1 MTASAL
7 ALVVAALFHPQPD
20 STHSRTMKASE
31 VRAARLAQAIVIDGD
46 LSDAAWQGAQT
57 IAGFTQREPNEGKP
71 ASQQTTVRVAFD
83 DDALYISAQLHDTA
97 PDSVVSALARRD
109 RFISSDRFTL
119 FLDPYHDRRTG
130 FFFGINAAGTLYDGT
145 LYNDDWDDDTWDG
158 VWEGQARR
166 TSDGWA
172 VEMRIPYSQLRFA
185 ASDRQTWGVNFKRD
199 IARNNERSYLVVTP
213 SSSSGFVSRFADLV
227 GLDGIKPPAR
237 LEVLPYVTSR
247 TEFLDHAEGD
257 PFHNARVLPGAGADV
272 KFGLGGNLTL
282 DGTINPDFGQVEVD
296 PAVVNLSDVEVF
308 FEEKRPFFI
317 EGANIF
323 NFGQGGANNFWGFNS
338 SVPDFLYTRRIG
350 RAPQGGL
357 SMPDGAFA
365 DVPSGTH
372 ILGAAKL
379 SGKIG
384 NWSVGT
390 LSALTKREYARID
403 AGGLR
408 SRAEVE
414 PMTYYGTARA
424 LKEFGEGW
432 QGLGLISTAAIRSFG
447 DGGLR
452 NDMNSAGFALGMDG
466 WSFLDRDKT
475 WVVTGWTGL
484 SHVRGST
491 DRITALQRNSVHYF
505 QRPDAGHVE
514 VDPDATSL
522 SGLAGRFSLNKQKGR
537 LYTNTALGFVDP
549 NFDVND
555 LGFQSRSDVINA
567 HQVVGYRW
575 NTPTSMY
582 RRLSVNA
589 SHFRSWDF
597 QGNPIATGYW
607 SNFNGQLRN
616 FYSFYMGGTLNPT
629 TVSNRRTRG
638 GPLMLNPR
646 GGEFSGGID
655 SDDRHPVF
663 FGVGGYGGRYQAAS
677 DRSWGVNAYVEWK
690 PMQQLSLRLSPALDR
705 NVTSAQYV
713 SSFDDPTASATF
725 GQRYVFAAL
734 DQTTLSSS
742 VRLNWIFSPKLSLE
756 VYAQPL
762 VSSGEYTDFKELARP
777 KSFEFNRYGEGGS
790 TFDAAT
796 GVADPDGPDGAAA
809 PLAIGNPDFTFA
821 SLRGNAVLRWEYL
834 PGSTLF
840 LVWTQSRQD
849 NEEIGDF
856 RAGHSLGRVFTAKA
870 DNILMVKLSYWW
882 NP

>member
-1 MTASAL
+1 MTASAF
-7 ALVVAALFHPQPD
+7 ALVFAALVHSHPDTAQP
-20 STHSRTMKASE
+20 TTFKASE
-31 VRAARLAQAIVIDGD
+31 VRAARLAQPIVIDGD
-46 LSDAAWQGAQT
+46 LSDAAWRGAQT
-57 IAGFTQREPNEGKP
+57 IAGFTQREPSEGQP
-71 ASQQTTVRVAFD
+71 ASQQTTVRIAYD
-83 DDALYISAQLHDTA
+83 NDAIYVSAQLHDTA
-97 PDSVVSALARRD
+97 PDSIVAALARRD

-158 VWEGQARR
+158 VWEGKTRR

-172 VEMRIPYSQLRFA
+172 VEMRIPYSQLRFTKG
-185 ASDRQTWGVNFKRD
+185 DRQIWGVNFKRE
-199 IARNNERSYLVVTP
+199 IARSNERSYLVITP
-213 SSSSGFVSRFADLV
+213 SSNSGFVSRFADLV
-227 GLDGIKPPAR
+227 GLDDIQPPAR
-237 LEVLPYVTSR
+237 LEVLPYITSR
-247 TEFLDHAEGD
+247 AEFLDHAAGD

-308 FEEKRPFFI
+308 FQEKRPFFI

-323 NFGQGGANNFWGFNS
+323 NFGQGGSNNSWGFNF
-338 SVPDFLYTRRIG
+338 PNPNFLYTRRIG
-350 RAPQGGL
+350 RAPQGGM

-390 LSALTKREYARID
+390 LSALTQREHATID
-403 AGGLR
+403 VGGVR
-408 SRAEVE
+408 SSAEVE
-414 PMTYYGTARA
+414 PMTYYGTVRT
-424 LKEFGEGW
+424 LKEFGEGR
-432 QGLGLISTAAIRSFG
+432 QGLGLISTAAIRSF
-447 DGGLR
+447 DDDGLR
-452 NDMNSAGFALGMDG
+452 SDMNSAGFALGLDG
-466 WSFLDRDKT
+466 WSFLDHDRK
-475 WVVTGWTGL
+475 WVITGWTGL
-484 SHVRGST
+484 SHVRGGAE
-491 DRITALQRNSVHYF
+491 RITALQRSSVHYF
-505 QRPDAGHVE
+505 QR
-514 VDPDATSL
+514 PDATSL
-522 SGLAGRFSLNKQKGR
+522 SGLAGRVALNKQKGR
-537 LYTNTALGFVDP
+537 FYSNTALGFVDP
-549 NFDVND
+549 KFDVND
-555 LGFQSRSDVINA
+555 LGFQSRADVINA

-575 NTPTSMY
+575 NMPTSMY
-582 RRLSVNA
+582 RRLSINA
-589 SHFRSWDF
+589 AHFRSWDF
-597 QGNPIATGYW
+597 QGNPIWTGYW

-616 FYSFYMGGTLNPT
+616 FYSFYMGGAFNPT

-638 GPLMLNPR
+638 GPLTLNPR
-646 GGEFSGGID
+646 GVDFSGGID

-663 FGVGGYGGRYQAAS
+663 FGVGGYGNRYQGAS

-705 NVTSAQYV
+705 NLTSAQYV
-713 SSFDDPTASATF
+713 SAFEDPTASATF

-734 DQTTLSSS
+734 DQTTVSAS

-762 VSSGEYTDFKELARP
+762 VSSGEYTDFKELAQP
-777 KSFEFNRYGEGGS
+777 KRFDFNRYGQGAS
-790 TFDAAT
+790 TFDEAT